1 MAAAAE
7 ETMNA
12 ERRGCALVTGAS
24 RGIGAATACALAR
37 DGWPVG
43 VNFRSD
49 EAAATAVVGQIR
61 DAGGVAVPIAADIT
75 SPDAIELAF
84 AALEREFE
92 LVAVLVN
99 NAGTTS
105 DGLVPQLDD
114 ARWSRVLETNLTGAF
129 RTSRRAVMPMV
140 RNRFGRIVNVASVVG
155 ASAANA
161 GQANYAAAKAGL
173 VALTRTLAKEVAHR
187 GVTVNAVA
195 PGLIHTRMTEGLD
208 PALARAIPVR
218 RAGAP
223 DDVAH
228 CIRFLVSPGAA
239 YVTGATLVVDGGM
252 TA

>member
-1 MAAAAE
+1 MAASPR
-7 ETMNA
+7 ETTSA

-24 RGIGAATACALAR
+24 RGIGAATAHALAQ

-49 EAAATAVVGQIR
+49 EAGAAEVVERIRREGGTAVSV
-61 DAGGVAVPIAADIT
+61 AADVT
-75 SPDAIELAF
+75 CADAIEGVF
-84 AALEREFE
+84 AELEREFG

-99 NAGTTS
+99 NAGITS

-114 ARWSRVLETNLTGAF
+114 VRWTSVLESNLSSAF
-129 RTSRRAVMPMV
+129 WTSRRAVMPMV

-155 ASAANA
+155 ACIANA

-173 VALTRTLAKEVAHR
+173 IGLTRTMAREVAHR

-195 PGLIHTRMTEGLD
+195 PGLIETRLTENLD
-208 PALARAIPVR
+208 PALAGAIPIR
-218 RAGAP
+218 RAGVP
-223 DDVAH
+223 DEVAH
-228 CIRFLVSPGAA
+228 CIRFLVSPGAS
-239 YVTGATLVVDGGM
+239 YVTGATLVIDGGM